1 MGKVLN
7 DLLRQLSLEKLEENL
22 FRGQSQDLGYGA
34 VFGGQVMGQ
43 AISAAKETVDSAQQ
57 VHSFHSYFLHP
68 GKTDKPIIYDVE
80 RIRDG
85 KSLSARRIKAVQNG
99 KAIFYMTASFKAPE
113 KGFEH
118 QDPMPDA
125 PAPEDLIS
133 EQEMALLH
141 SDLLPAFIRDKLV
154 AEKPIEMRPVTLIN
168 PVEPE
173 VGPAKRLVWFRA
185 NGRMPDD
192 LRVHRYLLAYASD
205 FNFLPT
211 ALQPHGISYLTEGL
225 QVVSIDHSMWF
236 HHDFRLDDWLLYS
249 VESSVASDGR
259 GLVKGQF
266 FTRDGKLVATAVQE
280 GLIRIRRKLKVTQK
294 VDMVESEAES
304 GDFKTS
310 EITTSDFKISELNHS
325 DIRSS
330 DDDK

>member
-7 DLLRQLSLEKLEENL
+7 DLLKQLSLEKLEENL

-43 AISAAKETVDSAQQ
+43 AISAAKETVLPQHQ
-57 VHSFHSYFLHP
+57 VHSFHSYFLRP
-68 GKTDKPIIYDVE
+68 GKTDQPIVYDVE

-85 KSLSARRIKAVQNG
+85 KSLSARRIKAIQNG
-99 KAIFYMTASFKAPE
+99 KPIFYMTASFKAPE

-118 QDPMPDA
+118 QDVMPDV

-154 AEKPIEMRPVTLIN
+154 AEKPIEMRPVSLVN

-173 VGPAKRLVWFRA
+173 VEPAKRLVWFKA
-185 NGRMPDD
+185 DGHMPND

-211 ALQPHGISYLTEGL
+211 ALQPHGVSFLSEGM
-225 QVVSIDHSMWF
+225 QVVTIDHSMWF

-259 GLVKGQF
+259 GLVTGKF
-266 FTRDGKLVATAVQE
+266 FTRQGKLVASTVQE
-280 GLIRIRRKLKVTQK
+280 GLIRQRRKLKTAPQT
-294 VDMVESEAES
+294 DASQEN
-304 GDFKTS
+304 
-310 EITTSDFKISELNHS
+310 SDSK
-325 DIRSS
+325 
-330 DDDK
+330 